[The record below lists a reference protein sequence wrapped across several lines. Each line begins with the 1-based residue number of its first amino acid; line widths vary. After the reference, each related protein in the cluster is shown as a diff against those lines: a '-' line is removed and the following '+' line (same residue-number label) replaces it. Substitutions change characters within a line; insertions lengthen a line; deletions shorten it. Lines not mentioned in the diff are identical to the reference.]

1 MFELSESVNQLVLVL
16 IVGVVSKAVSYI
28 ADIAKSMQ
36 VMALSIQELNVKMGL
51 VSESVR
57 DHETRIRNIEQTTKG
72 EEP

>member
-1 MFELSESVNQLVLVL
+1 MFELNESVNQLVLVL
-16 IVGVVSKAVSYI
+16 IVGVISKAVSYI

-57 DHETRIRNIEQTTKG
+57 DHETRIRNIEQTNQG
-72 EEP
+72 E